1 MFSRIR
7 LTLLTTVALAAAY
20 FGYAAAVRALVRSD
34 RPAPVFQVAPQDLQ
48 AVAAAP
54 QIDETA
60 RIAREFLPRHE
71 WAAVA
76 DLRFRDDAEDREA
89 GPRLFYYS
97 QDAEQTDDD
106 HSLRFRPLAMV
117 WFQHADR
124 QPLAIVADEAVITFQ
139 SSIDLKSLDPG
150 RVVGGQLVGAVSIS
164 GADGLAIDGNH
175 FVFSEKSAKI
185 HSSNPVEFAW
195 KNHRGRA
202 EQIQIDLD
210 VDEAPLAGSPLAVSA
225 IREVHL
231 IHNVHMEFAV
241 PQDGHKVAVGQ
252 KRSGVSE
259 LDSQSPDS
267 RQRAATP
274 SGEPEQPLIIDA
286 EGSFRLQFTGPEERF
301 MDQAI
306 ATFDRNVMARI
317 ETSPR
322 KFDSISGDRIDL
334 LLERPIGGEGSSS
347 LASTMSTEGDAALAP
362 RRLRVTRSKQSLVW
376 LRSDENDLEAQMS
389 TLDYDI
395 AARRIL
401 LNDMDPRSA
410 GRDAA
415 ADQQRVRLSFEGRRT
430 ELECAQIE
438 LRHDAE
444 HHLKEVFCRGKGWLV
459 SREDAESGAIA
470 ASQSK
475 LADAGMPV
483 GQGRAA
489 RLQTALQVEWQKQ
502 LRRYFDPKSGLD
514 VIDVAGDAVVKIPR
528 ERSGATADY
537 IKVWVDPLD
546 SAMPERK
553 SSEAGRR
560 SESKSQPV
568 PRRILALDRVTFVSP
583 QIQGNMDELQVWFED
598 APARSPESQRGQ
610 RAVSGRSADPL
621 AGRKTIELASS
632 SEPSVLP
639 DADEESGKEPVE
651 ISARL
656 TRVRMV
662 RYAGEKSPDVA
673 EVLCEDRVEVRHR
686 RSPDEEPVV
695 LTGNQ
700 LHIDNRGGAD
710 QRMHVLGQPARINDP
725 QMSLEGA
732 ELYFSRGDSQ
742 AWVQGAGMMRLA
754 VDKDLE
760 GRPLPEPDDLT
771 VTWAEQMV
779 FDGQVAQFNGRI
791 NATLQDSS
799 MRCREMLVTL
809 AERISF
815 GEAAAAG
822 SSALSS
828 GKKSPQAAIAKIDCS
843 GLVEF
848 DSHVVEDG
856 GLVEVRRAR
865 VAEFS
870 VNNLTNDVRAL
881 GPGTLTVWKRGQG
894 NRASL
899 GPVSMVAANRGLSAE
914 KSKWEYSRIDFT
926 RDMTGKIDQKSLLLQ
941 GQVQVVYGPVPA
953 PLDVISVDDLP
964 KDAGIMSCGEL
975 RVSQETGQQESSYV
989 TLVASH
995 NARLEGQSFFAQ
1007 ADEISYDESKGL
1019 YVLRSKGRDS
1029 ILTREQQRGGKR
1041 AVAAARS
1048 LRFTPSQN
1056 KVQVDSASHIQG
1068 IQ

>member
-7 LTLLTTVALAAAY
+7 LTLLTTLALSGAY
-20 FGYAAAVRALVRSD
+20 FGYAAAVRVLVRSE
-34 RPAPVFQVAPQDLQ
+34 RPAQTFQAAPQDVPE
-48 AVAAAP
+48 VAAAP
-54 QIDETA
+54 EVDETA
-60 RIAREFLPRHE
+60 RIARQYLAKYE
-71 WAAVA
+71 WAADA
-76 DLRFRDDAEDREA
+76 DLRFRDDADA
-89 GPRLFYYS
+89 QKTGPQLFYYS
-97 QDAEQTDDD
+97 QDLEQADDD

-117 WFQHADR
+117 WFQNPDQ

-139 SSIDLKSLDPG
+139 SQIDLKSLDPG
-150 RVVGGQLVGAVSIS
+150 RVIGGQLIGAVSIT
-164 GADGLAIDGNH
+164 GADGLSIEGNH

-195 KNHRGRA
+195 KNHRGRGD
-202 EQIQIDLD
+202 QIQIDLD
-210 VDEAPLAGSPLAVSA
+210 VDEAPLAGAPLAVSA

-231 IHNVHMEFAV
+231 IHNVHMEFAI
-241 PQDGHKVAVGQ
+241 PQSGQELASVG
-252 KRSGVSE
+252 KPSG
-259 LDSQSPDS
+259 DS
-267 RQRAATP
+267 RSA
-274 SGEPEQPLIIDA
+274 PEQPLMIDA
-286 EGSFRLQFTGPEERF
+286 EGSFRLQFTGPAERF

-306 ATFDRNVMARI
+306 ATFDRNVMARM

-322 KFDSISGDRIDL
+322 KFDSISGERIDL
-334 LLERPIGGEGSSS
+334 LLERPSDEERNSQLGSAMPAEGGTS
-347 LASTMSTEGDAALAP
+347 LAP

-376 LRSDENDLEAQMS
+376 LRSEENDLEAQMS

-401 LNDMDPRSA
+401 LNDVDPRTA
-410 GRDAA
+410 RLDVA

-444 HHLKEVFCRGKGWLV
+444 HQLKEVFCRGKGWLI
-459 SREDAESGAIA
+459 SREDADPGANA
-470 ASQSK
+470 EFPASQPV
-475 LADAGMPV
+475 AGISV
-483 GQGRAA
+483 GQGSAA

-514 VIDVAGDAVVKIPR
+514 VIDVAGDAVVRIPA

-546 SAMPERK
+546 SAMPKRD
-553 SSEAGRR
+553 SATGQR
-560 SESKSQPV
+560 SQLKSQPV

-583 QIQGNMDELQVWFED
+583 QLQGNMDELQVWFED
-598 APARSPESQRGQ
+598 APARSPDSRTGLQSVSLRQEERQAARGT
-610 RAVSGRSADPL
+610 VEL
-621 AGRKTIELASS
+621 AGNT
-632 SEPSVLP
+632 EPSALP
-639 DADEESGKEPVE
+639 GSTDQSEKEPVE

-662 RYAGEKSPDVA
+662 RYEGEKAPDVA

-686 RSPDEEPVV
+686 RSLDEEPVV
-695 LTGNQ
+695 LTGRQ

-710 QRMHVLGQPARINDP
+710 QRMHVLGQPARIDDP

-742 AWVQGAGMMRLA
+742 AWVHGAGTMRLA

-760 GRPLPEPDDLT
+760 GRPLPEPDHLT
-771 VTWAEQMV
+771 VTWSEQMV

-799 MRCREMLVTL
+799 MRCREMQVTL

-815 GEAAAAG
+815 GEAAEGAKKL
-822 SSALSS
+822 SSAP
-828 GKKSPQAAIAKIDCS
+828 KSPQAAIAKIDCS

-856 GLVEVRRAR
+856 ALVEARRAR

-914 KSKWEYSRIDFT
+914 KAKWEYSRIDFT

-941 GQVQVVYGPVPA
+941 GQVQVVYGPVSA
-953 PLDVISVDDLP
+953 PLDVISVDNLP

-975 RVSQETGQQESSYV
+975 RVSQEAGQQDSSYV

-1056 KVQVDSASHIQG
+1056 KVEVDSASHIQG

>member
-1 MFSRIR
+1 MFSRFR
-7 LTLLTTVALAAAY
+7 LTLLTALALSGAY

-34 RPAPVFQVAPQDLQ
+34 RPAPTFQVAPQDVQ

-54 QIDETA
+54 EIDETA
-60 RIAREFLPRHE
+60 RIARQYLANHE
-71 WAAVA
+71 WAADA
-76 DLRFRDDAEDREA
+76 DLRFRDDADAQEA
-89 GPRLFYYS
+89 GPQLFYYS
-97 QDAEQTDDD
+97 QDLEQADDD

-117 WFQHADR
+117 WFQHPDQ

-139 SSIDLKSLDPG
+139 SPIDLKSLDPG
-150 RVVGGQLVGAVSIS
+150 RVVGGQLIGAVSIT

-210 VDEAPLAGSPLAVSA
+210 VDEAPLAGVPLAVSA

-241 PQDGHKVAVGQ
+241 PQSDQGAVAGC
-252 KRSGVSE
+252 K
-259 LDSQSPDS
+259 
-267 RQRAATP
+267 P
-274 SGEPEQPLIIDA
+274 SGNSALVLEQPLMIDA
-286 EGSFRLQFTGPEERF
+286 EGSFRLQFTGPAERF

-306 ATFDRNVMARI
+306 ATFDRNVMARM

-322 KFDSISGDRIDL
+322 KFDSISGERIDL
-334 LLERPIGGEGSSS
+334 LLERPSDDELGSQ
-347 LASTMSTEGDAALAP
+347 LASAMPNEGGTSLAP

-376 LRSDENDLEAQMS
+376 LRSDENNLEAQMS

-401 LNDMDPRSA
+401 LNDVDPR
-410 GRDAA
+410 AA
-415 ADQQRVRLSFEGRRT
+415 RSDVAVDQQRVRLSFEGKRT

-444 HHLKEVFCRGKGWLV
+444 HQLKEVFCRGKGWLI
-459 SREDAESGAIA
+459 SREDVDAESPG
-470 ASQSK
+470 S
-475 LADAGMPV
+475 LPVAGVSV
-483 GQGRAA
+483 GQGGAA

-514 VIDVAGDAVVKIPR
+514 VIDVSGDAVVRIPA

-546 SAMPERK
+546 SAMPKR
-553 SSEAGRR
+553 
-560 SESKSQPV
+560 ESATGQQSQLKSQPV

-583 QIQGNMDELQVWFED
+583 ELQGNMDELQVWFED
-598 APARSPESQRGQ
+598 APARSPDSRTGLQSLTQRS
-610 RAVSGRSADPL
+610 RRRDEIETM
-621 AGRKTIELASS
+621 AGI
-632 SEPSVLP
+632 EPSTLS
-639 DADEESGKEPVE
+639 DADERSSKEPVE

-662 RYAGEKSPDVA
+662 RYEGEETPDVA

-686 RSPDEEPVV
+686 RSLDEEPVV
-695 LTGNQ
+695 LTGRQ

-710 QRMHVLGQPARINDP
+710 QRMHVLGQPARIDDP
-725 QMSLEGA
+725 QMTLEGT

-742 AWVQGAGMMRLA
+742 AWVQGAGTMRLA

-760 GRPLPEPDDLT
+760 GRPLPEPDHLT
-771 VTWAEQMV
+771 VTWSEQMV
-779 FDGQVAQFNGRI
+779 FDGLVAQFNGRI

-799 MRCREMLVTL
+799 MRCREMQVTL
-809 AERISF
+809 TERISF
-815 GEAAAAG
+815 GEVADG
-822 SSALSS
+822 SSKLSS
-828 GKKSPQAAIAKIDCS
+828 KAKSPQAAIAKIDCS

-856 GLVEVRRAR
+856 ALVEVRRAR

-914 KSKWEYSRIDFT
+914 KAKWEYSRIDFT

-975 RVSQETGQQESSYV
+975 RVSQEAGQQDSSYV

-1056 KVQVDSASHIQG
+1056 KVEVDSASHIQG

>member
-7 LTLLTTVALAAAY
+7 LTLLTTLALSATY
-20 FGYAAAVRALVRSD
+20 FGYAAAVRALVHSD
-34 RPAPVFQVAPQDLQ
+34 RRPPTFQVAPQELQ
-48 AVAAAP
+48 AISDAP

-60 RIAREFLPRHE
+60 RIARQFLPDHE
-71 WAAVA
+71 WAADA
-76 DLRFRDDAEDREA
+76 DLRFRDDADDSEVGA
-89 GPRLFYYS
+89 RLFYYS
-97 QDAEQTDDD
+97 RDVEQTDDD

-117 WFQHADR
+117 WFQSDGR
-124 QPLAIVADEAVITFQ
+124 QPLAIVAEEAVITFQ

-150 RVVGGQLVGAVSIS
+150 RVVSGQLIGKVAITGP
-164 GADGLAIDGNH
+164 DELAINGNH
-175 FVFSEKSAKI
+175 FVFSEKSATI

-195 KNHRGRA
+195 KKHRGSA

-210 VDEAPLAGSPLAVSA
+210 VDEAPLAGTPLAVSA

-231 IHNVHMEFAV
+231 IHNVHMEFAI
-241 PQDGHKVAVGQ
+241 PQKGDGKVAGG
-252 KRSGVSE
+252 REPSGVSA
-259 LDSQSPDS
+259 LNSQFPDGK
-267 RQRAATP
+267 RP
-274 SGEPEQPLIIDA
+274 SGHQSAGSVEQSLMIDA
-286 EGSFRLQFTGPEERF
+286 EGSFRIQFTGLGEQMME
-301 MDQAI
+301 QAI
-306 ATFDRNVMARI
+306 ATFDRNVVARM

-322 KFDSISGDRIDL
+322 KFDVISGDRIDL
-334 LLERPIGGEGSSS
+334 LLERSSGESVATDLSSAVPSTGGGS
-347 LASTMSTEGDAALAP
+347 LAP
-362 RRLRVTRSKQSLVW
+362 RRLRVVQSRQSQVW
-376 LRSDENDLEAQMS
+376 LTSDENDLEAQMS

-401 LNDMDPRSA
+401 LNDVDPRSDRRSPGA
-410 GRDAA
+410 GV
-415 ADQQRVRLSFEGRRT
+415 QRVRLAFEGRRT

-438 LRHDAE
+438 LRHDE
-444 HHLKEVFCRGKGWLV
+444 KRRLKEVFCRGQGWLI
-459 SREDAESGAIA
+459 SRENAKSENGA
-470 ASQSK
+470 ASQNVPS
-475 LADAGMPV
+475 GVP
-483 GQGRAA
+483 GEQGGAA

-546 SAMPERK
+546 SATTDRGSA
-553 SSEAGRR
+553 SSGQRSRR
-560 SESKSQPV
+560 KSQPV

-583 QIQGNMDELQVWFED
+583 ELQGNMDELQVWFED
-598 APARSPESQRGQ
+598 APARSPDSRTGLKSLA
-610 RAVSGRSADPL
+610 RRSNGRDEIETAAGAD
-621 AGRKTIELASS
+621 SS
-632 SEPSVLP
+632 TLP
-639 DADEESGKEPVE
+639 DAGERSEKEPVE
-651 ISARL
+651 ISSRL

-662 RYAGEKSPDVA
+662 RYEGEKTPDVA

-686 RSPDEEPVV
+686 QSLDKPPVV

-710 QRMHVLGQPARINDP
+710 QRMHVLGQPARIDDP
-725 QMSLEGA
+725 QMALEGA
-732 ELYFSRGDSQ
+732 ELYFSRGDNQ
-742 AWVQGAGMMRLA
+742 AWVQGAGTMRLK

-760 GRPLPEPDDLT
+760 GRPLPQPDDLT
-771 VTWAEQMV
+771 VTWTEQMV
-779 FDGQVAQFNGRI
+779 FDGLVAQFNGRI

-799 MRCREMLVTL
+799 MRCREMQVTL

-815 GEAAAAG
+815 GEAAAGA
-822 SSALSS
+822 SKLSS
-828 GKKSPQAAIAKIDCS
+828 KAKSPQAAIAMIDCS

-856 GLVEVRRAR
+856 ALVEVRRAR
-865 VAEFS
+865 VAEFL

-881 GPGTLTVWKRGQG
+881 GPGTLTIWRRGQG
-894 NRASL
+894 DRLSL

-926 RDMTGKIDQKSLLLQ
+926 RDMTGKIDQKSLLLK

-975 RVSQETGQQESSYV
+975 RVTQQAGPQSSSYV
-989 TLVASH
+989 TLVASR
-995 NARLEGQSFFAQ
+995 NSRLEGQSFFAQ

-1029 ILTREQQRGGKR
+1029 ILTREKQRGGKR

-1056 KVQVDSASHIQG
+1056 KVEVDSASHIQG